1 MYENDRSDSL
11 PKESRPDT
19 DPMPTLR
26 EFWEELQ
33 RARAAQEAFGLP
45 GAGSGTA
52 GSGFGSSGSGSGS
65 SGSAGSSGG
74 GYGLGLIAADEESQR
89 RIRAIMQELCEK
101 DAAKK

>member
-1 MYENDRSDSL
+1 MYENDRPDSL

-52 GSGFGSSGSGSGS
+52 GSGFASSGSGSGS
-65 SGSAGSSGG
+65 AGSGGG
-74 GYGLGLIAADEESQR
+74 GYGLGLIAADEDSQR

>member
-19 DPMPTLR
+19 DSMPTLR

-33 RARAAQEAFGLP
+33 RARAAQETFGLP
-45 GAGSGTA
+45 GAGSGTVV
-52 GSGFGSSGSGSGS
+52 SGFGSSGSGSGS
-65 SGSAGSSGG
+65 AGSGGG
-74 GYGLGLIAADEESQR
+74 GYGLGLIAADEDSQR